1 MEEGKKE
8 RAKASPYAWVILVI
22 VFLASFIA
30 PMAQFKVTTL
40 SEPLMLAF
48 NLDTASFGWLM
59 SSLTICG
66 VLLAIPAAWM
76 CGKMGEKTAILVSVG
91 CIGVGSLIGAL
102 TDNAAILFFS
112 RAIEGCGIAFI
123 GVSAPTAISMWF
135 PEGKRAL
142 PLAIWCTW
150 MPLGSTVSMLIV
162 PPGR

>member
-91 CIGVGSLIGAL
+91 CIGRGLAHR
-102 TDNAAILFFS
+102 
-112 RAIEGCGIAFI
+112 RAHG
-123 GVSAPTAISMWF
+123 
-135 PEGKRAL
+135 
-142 PLAIWCTW
+142 
-150 MPLGSTVSMLIV
+150 
-162 PPGR
+162 